1 MLVSNKPLC
10 GVIFRFLALS
20 FILSFHTSLS
30 AQENRDI
37 SVWQYRRVPD
47 NKRDEFIKR
56 ETTYWAKVA
65 ESAAKQKKM
74 TFWALLEK
82 VGGYDLP
89 NSSNFLFINT
99 FPNIDDVG
107 DVFTTSKAES
117 VAGVKM
123 AAMETGSM
131 STVTSEF
138 FLHSQNWAQHEK
150 AVPAKDF
157 NYIVMNYQNTDYP
170 DSMINLEKMYWQP
183 FIQKAM
189 NANQTPQKAW
199 GNATVLAPAGD
210 NIKFTTVSYDLF
222 ATLHDALYPNWASNM
237 VFPTSGLE
245 LIGKIAM
252 NRRGISVYRI
262 VKVVQSP
269 Q

>member
-1 MLVSNKPLC
+1 MYLKNKPLS
-10 GVIFRFLALS
+10 GIIYRILAVS
-20 FILSFHTSLS
+20 FIFCFQSGLS
-30 AQENRDI
+30 AQNRDI

-89 NSSNFLFINT
+89 NNSNFLFINT

-107 DVFTTSKAES
+107 DVFTNSKIES

-131 STVTSEF
+131 STTTSEF
-138 FLHSQNWAQHEK
+138 FMHSEGWAQHEK
-150 AVPAKDF
+150 AVAAKDF
-157 NYIVMNYQNTDYP
+157 NYIVMVYHNTNNP
-170 DSMINLEKMYWQP
+170 DSMINLENMYWQP

-189 NANQTPQKAW
+189 NANQTPQKGW
-199 GNATVLAPAGD
+199 GNARLLAPQGD

-222 ATLHDALYPNWASNM
+222 SNLHDALYPNWNANT
-237 VFPTSGLE
+237 VFPMNGLD
-245 LIGKIAM
+245 LISKISM
-252 NRRGISVYRI
+252 NRNGISVYRI

>member
-1 MLVSNKPLC
+1 MSLHNKPFSGIIYRILTLSLIL
-10 GVIFRFLALS
+10 IFQS
-20 FILSFHTSLS
+20 GLS
-30 AQENRDI
+30 AQDRDI
-37 SVWQYRRVPD
+37 SVWQYRRVPAD
-47 NKRDEFIKR
+47 KVDEFIKR

-65 ESAAKQKKM
+65 ENAAKQKKM

-107 DVFTTSKAES
+107 DVFTNSKIES
-117 VAGVKM
+117 IAGVKM

-138 FLHSQNWAQHEK
+138 FLHSVNWAEHEK
-150 AVPAKDF
+150 AVPEKDYKF
-157 NYIVMNYQNTDYP
+157 IVMNYQNTNYP
-170 DSMINLEKMYWQP
+170 DSMIGLEKSHWQP

-199 GNATVLAPAGD
+199 GNAIVLAPAGD

-222 ATLHDALYPNWASNM
+222 STLHDALYPKWDPNTT
-237 VFPTSGLE
+237 FPNSGLD

-252 NRRGISVYRI
+252 NRRGLVVYRI

>member
-1 MLVSNKPLC
+1 MNLANKPLS
-10 GVIFRFLALS
+10 GIIYRMLAISFLLS
-20 FILSFHTSLS
+20 FLTSLS
-30 AQENRDI
+30 AQNRDI

-89 NSSNFLFINT
+89 NGSNFLFINT

-107 DVFTTSKAES
+107 DVFTNSKIES
-117 VAGVKM
+117 TAGVKM

-138 FLHSQNWAQHEK
+138 YLHSENWVQHEK
-150 AVPAKDF
+150 AVPANDF
-157 NYIVMNYQNTDYP
+157 KYILMVYHNTNFQ
-170 DSMINLEKMYWQP
+170 DSMINMEKNYWGP

-189 NANQTPQKAW
+189 NANQTPQKGW
-199 GNATVLAPAGD
+199 GNARVLAPFGD
-210 NIKFTTVSYDLF
+210 NIKFTTVSYDLYKN
-222 ATLHDALYPNWASNM
+222 LHEALYPNWDPKTI
-237 VFPTSGLE
+237 FPNKE
-245 LIGKIAM
+245 LDMINNIEL

-262 VKVVQSP
+262 VKVVQAP

>member
-1 MLVSNKPLC
+1 MHLTNKPFGGMICRIL
-10 GVIFRFLALS
+10 VLS
-20 FILSFHTSLS
+20 FFVCFQISSD
-30 AQENRDI
+30 AQNRDI
-37 SVWQYRRVPD
+37 DVWQYRRVPD

-99 FPNIDDVG
+99 FPNLDDLG
-107 DVFTTSKAES
+107 DVFSTSKAES

-157 NYIVMNYQNTDYP
+157 NYIVMVYHNTNYP
-170 DSMINLEKMYWQP
+170 DSLNNLEKTYWQP

-189 NANQTPQKAW
+189 NANQTPQKGW
-199 GNATVLAPAGD
+199 GDAVVLAPAGD
-210 NIKFTTVSYDLF
+210 NIKFTTVSYDLY
-222 ATLHDALYPNWASNM
+222 ATLHDALMPNWASGV
-237 VFPTSGLE
+237 VFPNSGLDMINKLE
-245 LIGKIAM
+245 L
-252 NRRGISVYRI
+252 NRRGITIYRI

>member
-1 MLVSNKPLC
+1 
-10 GVIFRFLALS
+10 
-20 FILSFHTSLS
+20 
-30 AQENRDI
+30 
-37 SVWQYRRVPD
+37 
-47 NKRDEFIKR
+47 
-56 ETTYWAKVA
+56 
-65 ESAAKQKKM
+65 
-74 TFWALLEK
+74 
-82 VGGYDLP
+82 
-89 NSSNFLFINT
+89 
-99 FPNIDDVG
+99 
-107 DVFTTSKAES
+107 
-117 VAGVKM
+117 
-123 AAMETGSM
+123 METGSM

-150 AVPAKDF
+150 AVPEKDF
-157 NYIVMNYQNTDYP
+157 KYIVMNYQNTDYP

-189 NANQTPQKAW
+189 NANQTPQRAW

-222 ATLHDALYPNWASNM
+222 PTLHDALYPNWAPNM
-237 VFPTSGLE
+237 VFPNSGLD